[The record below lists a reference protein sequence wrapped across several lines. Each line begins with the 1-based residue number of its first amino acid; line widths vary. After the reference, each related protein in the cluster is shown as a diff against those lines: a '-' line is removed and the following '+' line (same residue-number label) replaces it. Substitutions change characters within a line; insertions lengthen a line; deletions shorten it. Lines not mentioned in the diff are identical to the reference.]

1 MGMRMGLQGLAS
13 GGTYTRTYLSTLD
26 DHSRAPVLIFHS
38 ELSTFLNSVRN
49 FCRGQETPKIEG
61 KKWLVDV

>member
-26 DHSRAPVLIFHS
+26 DHSRVPVLIFHS

-49 FCRGQETPKIEG
+49 FLPRAGNTENRGQK
-61 KKWLVDV
+61 VAC